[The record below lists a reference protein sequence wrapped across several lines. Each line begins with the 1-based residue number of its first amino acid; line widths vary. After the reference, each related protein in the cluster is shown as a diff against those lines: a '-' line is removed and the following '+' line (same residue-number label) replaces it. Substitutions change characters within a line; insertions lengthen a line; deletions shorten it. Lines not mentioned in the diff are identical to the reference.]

1 MQASHNNI
9 AVPCNDSH
17 DDYYQSEMRR
27 IEKHATPVVRQP
39 IQNMNAN
46 FASTNHDTQI
56 QPKHGSLSRV
66 DHSLEV
72 LYTASMSELDP
83 YEEKGSTEPPIDY
96 GVPAPQ
102 SDSVVYPAHVNASVP
117 RSDSV
122 FGNHVGGTGEEMV
135 IVSKEN
141 HDDVKVSSESSN
153 YCTAK
158 KDIEEGPHNTTC
170 SHTLSHPSDCTQT
183 DGYNTTK
190 ANISSE
196 EESSGPIVISPQ
208 TNEPVIP
215 VAASIQ
221 ATSKTRLES
230 TTIAEEEVFIQA
242 VPPTPTDANCKQAIY
257 ASNQPRSVQER
268 RKGIDDSV
276 PEGVNV
282 EPVEEKSNKS
292 NSASRKVTEAEAGVE
307 FPLRTQQQHQQQ
319 CVDEKEQVLVI
330 PSLNPSPNPSVSPDL
345 KRRLFQ
351 DVVASPQQ

>member
-39 IQNMNAN
+39 MQNMNTN
-46 FASTNHDTQI
+46 FASTNHDAQV

-72 LYTASMSELDP
+72 LYTTSMSELDP

-102 SDSVVYPAHVNASVP
+102 SDSVVYPAHANASAP

-122 FGNHVGGTGEEMV
+122 FENHIGGTGEEMV

-158 KDIEEGPHNTTC
+158 KELEEGPHTTTC
-170 SHTLSHPSDCTQT
+170 SRTLSHPSDCTQT

-196 EESSGPIVISPQ
+196 EESFGPIVSSPQ

-215 VAASIQ
+215 VATSIQ

-230 TTIAEEEVFIQA
+230 TTVAEEEVFIQA
-242 VPPTPTDANCKQAIY
+242 VPPTPTDANCKRAIY
-257 ASNQPRSVQER
+257 APNQPRSVQEK

-319 CVDEKEQVLVI
+319 CVDEKEQALVI
-330 PSLNPSPNPSVSPDL
+330 PSLNPSPSPSVSPDL
-345 KRRLFQ
+345 NRRLFQ